1 MIRKEEEMELNK
13 NLKKVRPS
21 GIRKLFDLAQN
32 RKDIISFGIGEP
44 DFITPD
50 HVREAAKQAIDDGY
64 THYTPNAGFYD
75 LREALAQKLRAINQ
89 IPVKTEEIVV
99 TAGGTQALFSAFY
112 VLLNPGEEL
121 IVPDPGFLVYGS
133 QVSLVGGN
141 PVYLP
146 IREANNFQIDPDELK
161 SMVTS
166 KTKAILINSPSNPT
180 GMVTKEEVLQEI
192 AKIAI
197 EHNLFVISDE
207 LYEDILFDG
216 RKHISIA
223 SFPDM
228 KERTISIFGFSKSY
242 AMTGWRL
249 AYLVCPEFLINEI
262 IKVQQNTA
270 VCPNS
275 VTQRAVLYGLQ
286 HQEETQLNI
295 ENMRKAYQERRDTL
309 MTGFN
314 EIKGFQCLTPEG
326 AFYAFPNIT
335 EIGKS
340 SEELSIYLLE
350 QCGVVTVP
358 GNAFGQYG
366 EGYLRF
372 SFATSLEMIKQGI
385 EKIRK
390 GIDKL

>member
-1 MIRKEEEMELNK
+1 MKLNE
-13 NLKKVRPS
+13 NLKKIKPS

-50 HVREAAKQAIDDGY
+50 HVREAAKKAIDEGY
-64 THYTPNAGFYD
+64 THYTPNAGFFD
-75 LREALAQKLRAINQ
+75 LREALAEKIRSFNQ
-89 IPVKTEEIVV
+89 IPVKPEEVIV

-112 VLLNPGEEL
+112 VLLNPGDEL

-146 IREANNFQIDPDELK
+146 LREKNHFQIDPDELK
-161 SMVTS
+161 ALITP
-166 KTKAILINSPSNPT
+166 KTRAILLNSPSNPT
-180 GMVTKEEVLQEI
+180 GMVMNQDIMREVAHLAMQQDLYI
-192 AKIAI
+192 
-197 EHNLFVISDE
+197 ISDE

-216 RKHISIA
+216 REHVSFA
-223 SFPDM
+223 SLPEM
-228 KERTISIFGFSKSY
+228 KERTISLFGFSKSY

-249 AYLVCPEFLINEI
+249 AYMACPEVLINEM

-275 VTQRAVLYGLQ
+275 VTQRAALYGLQ
-286 HQEETQLNI
+286 HPKETKASI
-295 ENMRKAYQERRDTL
+295 DKMREAYQERRDL
-309 MTGFN
+309 IMEGFSK
-314 EIKGFQCLTPEG
+314 IAGFECLAPEG
-326 AFYAFPNIT
+326 AFYAFPNISGT
-335 EIGKS
+335 GKS
-340 SEELSIYLLE
+340 SEKLSMYLLE
-350 QCGVVTVP
+350 KCGVVTVP

-372 SFATSLEMIKQGI
+372 SFATSLEMIQQGM
-385 EKIRK
+385 EKIRE
-390 GIDKL
+390 GIKKL

>member
-1 MIRKEEEMELNK
+1 VIRKEEEMELNK